1 MFSFYVLCVCSLQT
15 PRPLNIIKQNNGEQ
29 IIRRRTRKRLNPEAL
44 QAEQLNKQQRAG
56 SEEQVN
62 GSPLERRSEDHL
74 TKGHQREIPLPSL
87 SKYEAQGSLT
97 KSHSAQQ
104 PVLVSQTLDIHKRM
118 QPLHIQI
125 KSPQES
131 TGDPGNS

>member
-1 MFSFYVLCVCSLQT
+1 MYFLMFSFYVLCVCSLQT

-62 GSPLERRSEDHL
+62 GSPLRGGRKI
-74 TKGHQREIPLPSL
+74 T
-87 SKYEAQGSLT
+87 
-97 KSHSAQQ
+97 
-104 PVLVSQTLDIHKRM
+104 
-118 QPLHIQI
+118 
-125 KSPQES
+125 
-131 TGDPGNS
+131 